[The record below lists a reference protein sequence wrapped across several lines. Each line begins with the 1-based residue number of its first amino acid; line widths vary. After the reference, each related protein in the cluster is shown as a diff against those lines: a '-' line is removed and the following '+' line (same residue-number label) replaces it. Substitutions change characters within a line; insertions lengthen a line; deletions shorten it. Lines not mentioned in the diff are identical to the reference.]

1 MAWTR
6 IDDKFLMNPKV
17 QSAGAY
23 GMALYLSGLIY
34 CNTNLTDGFIPD
46 VMLPVLCGLAFQ
58 TPSKKVADTLVALN
72 LWERVDAG
80 YQVHDFL
87 SFNRSKEAID
97 LLNKQ
102 RAVNGAK
109 HNPQVKQTDTGTG
122 TGTGTGSGSNSV
134 PINPNTLNPNTL
146 IPEKINTSSSRCE
159 KEEGEISPFVAV
171 FTKLTGLKPKQTSE
185 ETELIARFVSL
196 GVTPD
201 EYGRAIQDMQS
212 KRYKIATMKSTE
224 TWVMNNRNGN
234 RKQAGADLDKFR
246 ALYQQQQQANN

>member
-58 TPSKKVADTLVALN
+58 TPSKKVADMLVSLN
-72 LWERVDAG
+72 LWERVSDG

-87 SFNRSKEAID
+87 SFNKSKQDIE

-109 HNPQVKQTDTGTG
+109 NRQEVKQTGTGAGTG
-122 TGTGTGSGSNSV
+122 TGTGAGGNSV
-134 PINPNTLNPNTL
+134 PIIPNTLNPNTL
-146 IPEKINTSSSRCE
+146 IPEKINTSSSRGE
-159 KEEGEISPFVAV
+159 KEEGEVSPFVEV

-185 ETELIARFVSL
+185 ETELIARFIEL
-196 GVTPD
+196 GVTPE
-201 EYGRAIQDMQS
+201 EYSRAIQDMQA

-224 TWVMNNRNGN
+224 TWVMNNHGS

>member
-122 TGTGTGSGSNSV
+122 TGIGTGSGSNSV

-159 KEEGEISPFVAV
+159 KEEGEVSPVVEV

-185 ETELIARFVSL
+185 EIELIARFVGL
-196 GVTPD
+196 GVTPE
-201 EYGRAIQDMQS
+201 EYGRAIQDMQA

-224 TWVMNNRNGN
+224 TWVMNNRTGN

-246 ALYQQQQQANN
+246 ALYEQQKANN

>member
-134 PINPNTLNPNTL
+134 PIIPNTLIPNTL

-159 KEEGEISPFVAV
+159 KEEGEVSPFVEV

-185 ETELIARFVSL
+185 EIELIARFVGL
-196 GVTPD
+196 GVTPE
-201 EYGRAIQDMQS
+201 EYGRAIQDMQA

-224 TWVMNNRNGN
+224 TWVMNNRTGN
-234 RKQAGADLDKFR
+234 RKQGGADLDKFR
-246 ALYQQQQQANN
+246 ALYEQQKANN

>member
-159 KEEGEISPFVAV
+159 KEEGEVSPFVEV

-185 ETELIARFVSL
+185 EIELIARFVGL
-196 GVTPD
+196 GVTPE
-201 EYGRAIQDMQS
+201 EYGRAIQDMQA

-224 TWVMNNRNGN
+224 TWVMNNRVN
-234 RKQAGADLDKFR
+234 QVQSGADLDKFR
-246 ALYQQQQQANN
+246 ALYEQQKAGG